1 MADQAEVAFLRVY
14 LNTLTAQ
21 PIIYTNEYQQPPQNS
36 LKKVPVLQISVPTP
50 PRRSASTSGASTSGS
65 ASSSGITL
73 TFKSLKPP
81 ASFTLSGVDPA
92 DSILALKQ
100 RLESSPNGPPVAA
113 QRLLLKGKALADAKL
128 VKEYPISDGDTN
140 LVLKSIPAT
149 TTDTDIT
156 MTDAPSNLTP
166 GGPTDRPVKSAA
178 EAAAHPR
185 RHTRIP
191 SVVLSPA
198 ESPSTSPGAS
208 VSGLLSFFLTHHACS
223 ACPACSPWSGQ
234 PLRNAIGGDASCGLF
249 LPITNITL
257 TTACDII
264 LTLDADADHAGLPSE
279 EISTYHA
286 KLAEPEFWRALL
298 EFLKTL
304 HRIYM
309 YIEVQQK
316 TKFKLFRNIEMNNMV
331 QDCYAELDEAKKIF
345 EVNASGAMFKEVKE
359 MEKAA
364 ETKHKELLALISTL
378 SETNTTTDGSLPGQQ
393 LDHNPGGQWST

>member
-36 LKKVPVLQISVPTP
+36 LKKVPILQISVPTP

-81 ASFTLSGVDPA
+81 ASYTLSDVDPA

-128 VKEYPISDGDTN
+128 VKEYPISDGDTIN
-140 LVLKSIPAT
+140 LVLKPTPAPAPTPT

-208 VSGLLSFFLTHHACS
+208 TT
-223 ACPACSPWSGQ
+223 
-234 PLRNAIGGDASCGLF
+234 D
-249 LPITNITL
+249 ITL
-257 TTACDII
+257 TTARDIT

-286 KLAEPEFWRALL
+286 KLAEPEFWKALL
-298 EFLKTL
+298 EFLNSSFPSAPDAARAWEDFLRASKNTL
-304 HRIYM
+304 TASEVARIRDT
-309 YIEVQQK
+309 VG
-316 TKFKLFRNIEMNNMV
+316 V
-331 QDCYAELDEAKKIF
+331 
-345 EVNASGAMFKEVKE
+345 SGMAG
-359 MEKAA
+359 
-364 ETKHKELLALISTL
+364 T
-378 SETNTTTDGSLPGQQ
+378 
-393 LDHNPGGQWST
+393 